1 MVRSISRFAASRS
14 ELVFATV
21 QTAARRAAQRSPI
34 LRFGPLNSSRPAER
48 PWNIPDGLFALDAGH
63 ASFQRTLETPKSNWV
78 ASTMLRPAWH
88 PPMSFGSNVERLGFR
103 RLLARSSSMKITV
116 EGVGNQVSLRNASG
130 QFGPGLPASFPV
142 VSLTSH
148 HPRRMP
154 AAGASLVM
162 GLA

>member
-1 MVRSISRFAASRS
+1 VVRSVSRFAASRS

-63 ASFQRTLETPKSNWV
+63 ASFQRTLEKPKSNWV

-103 RLLARSSSMKITV
+103 RSLARSSSMKIAV
-116 EGVGNQVSLRNASG
+116 ERVGNQVSLLQCIGSIWVRSSC
-130 QFGPGLPASFPV
+130 FLPGHFAN
-142 VSLTSH
+142 SH

-154 AAGASLVM
+154 RAGA
-162 GLA
+162 

>member
-1 MVRSISRFAASRS
+1 MVRSVSRFAASRS

-63 ASFQRTLETPKSNWV
+63 ASFQRTLEKPKSNWV

-103 RLLARSSSMKITV
+103 RSLARSSSMKIAV
-116 EGVGNQVSLRNASG
+116 ERVGNQVSLLQCIGSIWV
-130 QFGPGLPASFPV
+130 QSSCFLPGHFAN
-142 VSLTSH
+142 SH

-154 AAGASLVM
+154 RAGA
-162 GLA
+162 